1 MENRIM
7 LQRISN
13 SFQGKNK
20 RFAGFAAAVLAV
32 SLGCSIAPL
41 FAQEPGQRTFAS
53 TEEASRA
60 LFHVMQLQDEQAP
73 LSILGQA
80 GKAVVSSGDPQE
92 DMDARTSFI
101 ATYQEM
107 QRLATED
114 VPTATLVVWAET
126 WRF

>member
-60 LFHVMQLQDEQAP
+60 LFHAMQLQDEQAP
-73 LSILGQA
+73 LSILGR
-80 GKAVVSSGDPQE
+80 SE
-92 DMDARTSFI
+92 EHTSEL
-101 ATYQEM
+101 QSRGHLVC
-107 QRLATED
+107 RLLLEKKK
-114 VPTATLVVWAET
+114 PSKQATLWRDRACHHAEALGC
-126 WRF
+126 

>member
-60 LFHVMQLQDEQAP
+60 LFHAMPLQDEQAP
-73 LSILGQA
+73 STILGQA
-80 GKAVVSSGDPQE
+80 GKEVVSSGDPPQ
-92 DMDARTSFI
+92 DINASTSI
-101 ATYQEM
+101 IITYK
-107 QRLATED
+107 
-114 VPTATLVVWAET
+114 
-126 WRF
+126 